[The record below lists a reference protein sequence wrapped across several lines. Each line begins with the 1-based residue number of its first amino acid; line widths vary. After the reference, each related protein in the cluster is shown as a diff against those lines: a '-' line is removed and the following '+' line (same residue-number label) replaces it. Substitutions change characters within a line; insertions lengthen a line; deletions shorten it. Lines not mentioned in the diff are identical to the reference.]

1 MVKEEGFKRFWN
13 RLKNDKPY
21 SIKVAITTLVL
32 FLIVLAGIYFF
43 VPKNCNYNEECF
55 NSILEK
61 CGRAQ
66 VFKVIDAN
74 TYLYEVKG
82 TYKGNCLI
90 NIKVMELAGVQEDIV
105 KEKLENAGM
114 LCKIP
119 KDKLQTI
126 NLQDLDILLDYCTG
140 PLKEGL
146 LEIIIQK
153 FYEQVVSNIG
163 PISAEMQKQLVNN
176 TV

>member
-13 RLKNDKPY
+13 RLKNDKLY
-21 SIKVAITTLVL
+21 SIKVAIITLI
-32 FLIVLAGIYFF
+32 IVLIILSIIYFF

-55 NSILEK
+55 NKVLEK

-66 VFKVIDAN
+66 VFKVIDFN

-82 TYKGNCLI
+82 TYKGNCLL
-90 NIKVMELAGVQEDIV
+90 NIKVMELAGVQEEIV
-105 KEKLENAGM
+105 KEKLENRGM

-126 NLQDLDILLDYCTG
+126 DLTNLDILLDYCTG

-153 FYEQVVSNIG
+153 FYEQVVTNIG
-163 PISAEMQKQLVNN
+163 PISAEMQKQLLNK
-176 TV
+176 TF